1 MLRHLDLFS
10 GIGGFALGLQWAGG
24 YETIGFCEIDK
35 FCQKVLRKHWPDV
48 PIYEDIDN
56 LICKLNAQIVKQ
68 EKSPEE
74 SHIANPATQ
83 GVSTLGTQKTERGK
97 GSEITNT
104 TRKENLK
111 LLNTMAESVP
121 VVENAGLSSLPSIT
135 KTIMETQS
143 AENTNHRHG
152 NLSLSEDTQTIT
164 RFFATTAIT
173 QSQITEHAHT
183 RNINIITAGFPC
195 QPASVAGRRLGT
207 KDDRWLWPKLI
218 EVIRLVKPE
227 WIILENVRGLI
238 TLEDG
243 MVFENCLSELEAA
256 GYETESIVI
265 PACAV
270 GAPHRRDRV
279 WIVAHAAGEQDNRV
293 RRNCGRKR
301 CDMGRQ
307 EQAVRSKDRQTNYN
321 SLGRQGEDVADTK
334 RKGLE
339 RADAARHTCSGGRPA
354 ELGQGRRQGNWW
366 ATEPDVGRVAH
377 GIPSRVDRLKSL
389 GNAIVPQIAQII
401 GMAIMERDKND
412 QA

>member
-68 EKSPEE
+68 EKSP
-74 SHIANPATQ
+74 
-83 GVSTLGTQKTERGK
+83 
-97 GSEITNT
+97 
-104 TRKENLK
+104 
-111 LLNTMAESVP
+111 AESVP

-135 KTIMETQS
+135 KTIMETQ
-143 AENTNHRHG
+143 
-152 NLSLSEDTQTIT
+152 SEDTQTIT